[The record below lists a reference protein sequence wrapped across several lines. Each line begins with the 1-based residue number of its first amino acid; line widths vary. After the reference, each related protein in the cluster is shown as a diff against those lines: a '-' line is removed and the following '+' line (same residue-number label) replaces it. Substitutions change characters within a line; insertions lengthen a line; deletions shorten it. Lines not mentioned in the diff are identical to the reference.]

1 MKTKTA
7 ELFETYGP
15 CGRVATIAELI
26 SKKVMPYV
34 DKVTTDMLENV
45 IAVKNGTGGKNI
57 LISCPMDRPGLAI
70 VKAGEKYLRGDFVG
84 NLSFEN
90 VHMQT
95 AMFSDGAE
103 FTAYDLDKDGNK
115 LFETSVGIDVE
126 NAPNKER
133 YQQTAQFAM
142 LKSEFKETED
152 GIQGFGVGEVA
163 CCKILLDLAKN
174 LETNHT
180 VTFAFTSMSQLDD
193 KSIGCAISA
202 VKPDVWIELKP
213 ILHQV
218 GKIEAAKG
226 PAVEI
231 PMQRRRSDAPLLTVD
246 PSDHIQVMMMNRR
259 AQNPLFGFKKDHF
272 GYAGLCSLRLPV
284 INQKT
289 GNEQCLRSDIN
300 DTFAYIAK
308 LVEGI

>member
-7 ELFETYGP
+7 ELYETYGP
-15 CGRVATIAELI
+15 CGRVATFAELI

-133 YQQTAQFAM
+133 YQKSAQFAM

-163 CCKILLDLAKN
+163 CCKILLDLAKKQA
-174 LETNHT
+174 E
-180 VTFAFTSMSQLDD
+180 
-193 KSIGCAISA
+193 
-202 VKPDVWIELKP
+202 
-213 ILHQV
+213 
-218 GKIEAAKG
+218 
-226 PAVEI
+226 
-231 PMQRRRSDAPLLTVD
+231 
-246 PSDHIQVMMMNRR
+246 
-259 AQNPLFGFKKDHF
+259 
-272 GYAGLCSLRLPV
+272 
-284 INQKT
+284 
-289 GNEQCLRSDIN
+289 
-300 DTFAYIAK
+300 
-308 LVEGI
+308 